1 MIALNLKSDTF
12 PTHLPKPLNQ
22 TVHASPFDRAA
33 ESVLKKGQVIF
44 NENNSRPHVYL
55 VTKGFVKLSSFHDA
69 KEMLEDY
76 YQAGEMFN
84 CEALFGPA
92 RGNLTAEAMTQ
103 MTTIKKIPVPVF
115 QQAMKAHPTL
125 LEEVLSSISCSLHR
139 AQERLR
145 RLTLLGSQQR
155 VTHFLVNHVLH
166 SGRKVGYEWVV
177 KPAFTHQEMAYIA
190 GTGRQTVTTVLNEL
204 RREGIVHFN
213 RNYLIVRDME
223 ALKAWKFERGE

>member
-1 MIALNLKSDTF
+1 MIALNQKSDTF
-12 PTHLPKPLNQ
+12 PTHFPTTLIQP
-22 TVHASPFDRAA
+22 VHISPFDRTA

-44 NENNSRPHVYL
+44 NESNFRPHVYL
-55 VTKGFVKLSSFHDA
+55 VTKGFVKLSSFHDG

-76 YQAGEMFN
+76 FQAGEMFN
-84 CEALFGPA
+84 CGALFGPVP
-92 RGNLTAEAMTQ
+92 GNLTAEAMTH
-103 MTTIKKIPVPVF
+103 MTTIKKVPVPLF

-125 LEEVLSSISCSLHR
+125 LEEVLSSISCSLRR

-145 RLTLLGSQQR
+145 RMTLLGSQQR
-155 VTHFLVNHVLH
+155 VAHFLVNHVLR

-177 KPAFTHQEMAYIA
+177 KPAFTHQEMASIA

-223 ALKAWKFERGE
+223 GLKGWKFERVH